1 MLEINWRHVLRI
13 WTARNGVEHGTNH
26 KEQEEITK
34 SKLIDEIEYTYE
46 RNEDILIQSVASFDL
61 EELKSLNT
69 SQLSTY
75 LYSMKILVKVQ
86 RNKEKV
92 SKNSTID
99 KFFKKR
105 KKRRYRNGILVVTE
119 KEKSEEKDKSE
130 LDPGE

>member
-1 MLEINWRHVLRI
+1 M
-13 WTARNGVEHGTNH
+13 
-26 KEQEEITK
+26 K
-34 SKLIDEIEYTYE
+34 DEIEYKYE

-92 SKNSTID
+92 SQNSTID

-105 KKRRYRNGILVVTE
+105 KKR
-119 KEKSEEKDKSE
+119 
-130 LDPGE
+130 